1 MGIFAYY
8 NADTE
13 GTVYHVVPSP
23 TSEFAPSSIY
33 SETESSGSGETIESD
48 DLPGYFVLHHGRQ
61 HPASDRVAKWFPS
74 DNIRRYT
81 VAYLVARSIFRGD
94 YVGPV
99 REMLAPLCGR
109 KRQVLELGTRIG
121 TCNTLQATSQSQSL
135 QETGA
140 FDVLL
145 ARRAEDYTAKTKRL
159 DTLHRAV
166 IDASTLDYIYEQPQE
181 SATHQ
186 ARIRRRR
193 RRIQNRKSQSAQGEP
208 LVPPVD
214 NPDRPSVSRS
224 DNATSLSA
232 LREQVLQMTTE
243 ATDAIHAR
251 VSIPG
256 SYADPDE
263 TIQAEP
269 TIIVGEGNPN
279 ESTAT
284 AADIVGGRS
293 IPRTTVESVSDPE
306 ESRLSEDIG
315 RTPDTTE
322 PVVTQETVQ
331 TTGPEHFWN
340 ARASISPGRIISVR
354 RRAQMDP
361 TAGIEDQIDPVPPY
375 APNPLEIPTGRYG
388 PTNIP
393 REERHL
399 YSAHP
404 LTGIRTRSQASNAIE
419 APIPQRPIQVPE
431 QIEAPP
437 QIRIEQRPA
446 NPTPPRPHSASPA
459 PEEVPVERDE
469 DEYERLLNG
478 PIEDIQR
485 AAARDPTL
493 GFFFRVLDN
502 IKDQLFEGITAQIQV
517 QENRQDTG
525 QQVESAA
532 QNAWTAANSSQLGVN
547 EQIKTQNA
555 IDKLSQQMDTIVVAM
570 GAMGKQVSAALN
582 KQEEA
587 IKKLKADT
595 ETLQETLQ
603 VVEER
608 VSNIDIMDQ
617 DHQWEPEAESSRAQ
631 APKRPQGL
639 FPGDNPPGP
648 PSGPPSRGNT
658 PPPRNPR
665 PHRKEEKTKDEIPK
679 GARAK
684 KPEAFNGKRGQ
695 EAEIFLMK
703 MEIYFNDY
711 GTAFDNNRKMATFL
725 TNMGEGEAAKWAKP
739 LLRKILDEEPHEYLA
754 NWNALKNAFLLAFSD
769 PMKKERA
776 IQNIHKLQQTGS
788 AQHYVTAFR
797 TLMQELDW
805 DEHAFIDV
813 FKKGLKNNVQQ
824 ELLKATIT
832 QDTSTFSLEKWMEVS
847 IRIDDLLFTGRSL
860 RDNSSSGNQD
870 KKFQPRTTQAKA
882 GIVPSEVIQKGE
894 KKEDVSN
901 AEEEG
906 TG

>member
-1 MGIFAYY
+1 M
-8 NADTE
+8 
-13 GTVYHVVPSP
+13 SQR
-23 TSEFAPSSIY
+23 SS
-33 SETESSGSGETIESD
+33 S
-48 DLPGYFVLHHGRQ
+48 
-61 HPASDRVAKWFPS
+61 RV
-74 DNIRRYT
+74 
-81 VAYLVARSIFRGD
+81 
-94 YVGPV
+94 
-99 REMLAPLCGR
+99 
-109 KRQVLELGTRIG
+109 TR
-121 TCNTLQATSQSQSL
+121 
-135 QETGA
+135 
-140 FDVLL
+140 
-145 ARRAEDYTAKTKRL
+145 
-159 DTLHRAV
+159 
-166 IDASTLDYIYEQPQE
+166 
-181 SATHQ
+181 
-186 ARIRRRR
+186 
-193 RRIQNRKSQSAQGEP
+193 SQSAQGEP

-214 NPDRPSVSRS
+214 NPDRPSVARS

-284 AADIVGGRS
+284 AADIIGGRS
-293 IPRTTVESVSDPE
+293 IPRTTVESVSDPD

-322 PVVTQETVQ
+322 PVATQVETAQ

-340 ARASISPGRIISVR
+340 ARASISPRGIISVR
-354 RRAQMDP
+354 RRVPVDP

-375 APNPLEIPTGRYG
+375 APNPLELPTGRYG

-404 LTGIRTRSQASNAIE
+404 LTGVRTRSQASNAIE
-419 APIPQRPIQVPE
+419 APIPQRPIQVTE

-437 QIRIEQRPA
+437 QIRIEERPA
-446 NPTPPRPHSASPA
+446 NPTPPRPHSSSPA
-459 PEEVPVERDE
+459 PEEVPPEG

-478 PIEDIQR
+478 PIEDIRR

-493 GFFFRVLDN
+493 GFFFRVLDD
-502 IKDQLFEGITAQIQV
+502 IKDQLLEGITAQIQV

-525 QQVESAA
+525 VQTLNTTLQQMTNSISKLEASTGNIRQQVESAA

-608 VSNIDIMDQ
+608 ISNTDIMDQ
-617 DHQWEPEAESSRAQ
+617 HHQWEPEAESSRAQ
-631 APKRPQGL
+631 VPKRPQGL

-658 PPPRNPR
+658 PPLR
-665 PHRKEEKTKDEIPK
+665 PPKPPKKEGSTKDEIPK

-684 KPEAFNGKRGQ
+684 KPEAFNGKRGP

-860 RDNSSSGNQD
+860 RDNGSSGNQER
-870 KKFQPRTTQAKA
+870 KFQPRTTQAKA
-882 GIVPSEVIQKGE
+882 GIVPSEVIQKRREEGRCIKCGRRGHRMRE
-894 KKEDVSN
+894 CKFKEWQQETQAVKGKE
-901 AEEEG
+901 AKIEEVKEEEKSSDSESEN
-906 TG
+906 

>member
-1 MGIFAYY
+1 M
-8 NADTE
+8 
-13 GTVYHVVPSP
+13 SQR
-23 TSEFAPSSIY
+23 SS
-33 SETESSGSGETIESD
+33 S
-48 DLPGYFVLHHGRQ
+48 
-61 HPASDRVAKWFPS
+61 RV
-74 DNIRRYT
+74 
-81 VAYLVARSIFRGD
+81 
-94 YVGPV
+94 
-99 REMLAPLCGR
+99 
-109 KRQVLELGTRIG
+109 TR
-121 TCNTLQATSQSQSL
+121 
-135 QETGA
+135 
-140 FDVLL
+140 
-145 ARRAEDYTAKTKRL
+145 
-159 DTLHRAV
+159 
-166 IDASTLDYIYEQPQE
+166 
-181 SATHQ
+181 
-186 ARIRRRR
+186 
-193 RRIQNRKSQSAQGEP
+193 SQSAQGEP

-284 AADIVGGRS
+284 AADIIGGRS

-306 ESRLSEDIG
+306 ESRLSKDMG
-315 RTPDTTE
+315 RTPDATE
-322 PVVTQETVQ
+322 PVVSQEETVQ

-354 RRAQMDP
+354 RRVPMDP
-361 TAGIEDQIDPVPPY
+361 TAGIEDQTDPVPPY
-375 APNPLEIPTGRYG
+375 APNPLELPTGRYG

-404 LTGIRTRSQASNAIE
+404 LTGVRTRSQASNAIE
-419 APIPQRPIQVPE
+419 APIPQRPIQVTE

-437 QIRIEQRPA
+437 QIRIEERPA
-446 NPTPPRPHSASPA
+446 NPTPPRPHSSSPA
-459 PEEVPVERDE
+459 PEDAPPEGNE

-478 PIEDIQR
+478 PIEDIRR

-493 GFFFRVLDN
+493 GFFFRVLDD

-517 QENRQDTG
+517 QENQQDTG
-525 QQVESAA
+525 VQTLNTTLQQMTNSISKLEASTGNIRQQVESAA

-547 EQIKTQNA
+547 EQIKAQNA

-587 IKKLKADT
+587 IKKLKTDT

-617 DHQWEPEAESSRAQ
+617 HHQWEPEAESSRAQ
-631 APKRPQGL
+631 APKRRKGL

-658 PPPRNPR
+658 PPPRIPKS
-665 PHRKEEKTKDEIPK
+665 PKKEEKTKDEIPK

-711 GTAFDNNRKMATFL
+711 GTAFNNNRKMATFL

-739 LLRKILDEEPHEYLA
+739 LLRKILDEEPHEYLS

-832 QDTSTFSLEKWMEVS
+832 QDTATFSLEKWMEVS

-860 RDNSSSGNQD
+860 RDNGPSGNQD
-870 KKFQPRTTQAKA
+870 RKFQPRTTRAKA
-882 GIVPSEVIQKGE
+882 GIVPSEVIQKRREEGRCIKCGRMGHCMRE
-894 KKEDVSN
+894 CKFKEWQQETQAVKGKE
-901 AEEEG
+901 AKIEEVKEEEKSSDSESEN
-906 TG
+906 

>member
-1 MGIFAYY
+1 M
-8 NADTE
+8 
-13 GTVYHVVPSP
+13 SQR
-23 TSEFAPSSIY
+23 SS
-33 SETESSGSGETIESD
+33 S
-48 DLPGYFVLHHGRQ
+48 
-61 HPASDRVAKWFPS
+61 RV
-74 DNIRRYT
+74 
-81 VAYLVARSIFRGD
+81 
-94 YVGPV
+94 
-99 REMLAPLCGR
+99 
-109 KRQVLELGTRIG
+109 TR
-121 TCNTLQATSQSQSL
+121 
-135 QETGA
+135 
-140 FDVLL
+140 
-145 ARRAEDYTAKTKRL
+145 
-159 DTLHRAV
+159 
-166 IDASTLDYIYEQPQE
+166 
-181 SATHQ
+181 
-186 ARIRRRR
+186 
-193 RRIQNRKSQSAQGEP
+193 SQSAQGEP

-214 NPDRPSVSRS
+214 NPDRPSVARS

-243 ATDAIHAR
+243 ATEAVHAR

-284 AADIVGGRS
+284 AADIIGGRS
-293 IPRTTVESVSDPE
+293 IPRTTVESVSDPD
-306 ESRLSEDIG
+306 ESRLPEDIG

-322 PVVTQETVQ
+322 PVATQEETAQ

-340 ARASISPGRIISVR
+340 ARASISPGGIISIR
-354 RRAQMDP
+354 RRKTRSTQYHH
-361 TAGIEDQIDPVPPY
+361 THQIPWNYPLGDMVPRTSQEKKTPILGTS
-375 APNPLEIPTGRYG
+375 PDRV
-388 PTNIP
+388 
-393 REERHL
+393 
-399 YSAHP
+399 
-404 LTGIRTRSQASNAIE
+404 RTRSQASNAIE
-419 APIPQRPIQVPE
+419 APIPQRPIQVTE

-437 QIRIEQRPA
+437 QIRIEERPA
-446 NPTPPRPHSASPA
+446 NPTPTRPHLSSPA
-459 PEEVPVERDE
+459 PEEVPPEG

-478 PIEDIQR
+478 PIEDIRR

-493 GFFFRVLDN
+493 GFFFRVLDD
-502 IKDQLFEGITAQIQV
+502 IKDQLLEGITAQIQV

-525 QQVESAA
+525 VQTLNTTLQQMTNSISKLEASTGNIRQQVESAA

-608 VSNIDIMDQ
+608 ISNTDIMDQ
-617 DHQWEPEAESSRAQ
+617 HHQWEPEAESSRAQ
-631 APKRPQGL
+631 VPKRPQGL

-658 PPPRNPR
+658 PPLRTPKPPN
-665 PHRKEEKTKDEIPK
+665 KEGSTKDEIPK

-739 LLRKILDEEPHEYLA
+739 LLRKILDEESHEYLA

-860 RDNSSSGNQD
+860 RDNGPSGNQD
-870 KKFQPRTTQAKA
+870 RKFQPRTTKAKA
-882 GIVPSEVIQKGE
+882 GIVPSEVIQKEE
-894 KKEDVSN
+894 KKEDASN
-901 AEEEG
+901 VEEWD
-906 TG
+906 TA

>member
-1 MGIFAYY
+1 M
-8 NADTE
+8 N
-13 GTVYHVVPSP
+13 
-23 TSEFAPSSIY
+23 
-33 SETESSGSGETIESD
+33 
-48 DLPGYFVLHHGRQ
+48 
-61 HPASDRVAKWFPS
+61 
-74 DNIRRYT
+74 
-81 VAYLVARSIFRGD
+81 
-94 YVGPV
+94 
-99 REMLAPLCGR
+99 
-109 KRQVLELGTRIG
+109 
-121 TCNTLQATSQSQSL
+121 
-135 QETGA
+135 
-140 FDVLL
+140 
-145 ARRAEDYTAKTKRL
+145 
-159 DTLHRAV
+159 
-166 IDASTLDYIYEQPQE
+166 
-181 SATHQ
+181 
-186 ARIRRRR
+186 
-193 RRIQNRKSQSAQGEP
+193 
-208 LVPPVD
+208 
-214 NPDRPSVSRS
+214 
-224 DNATSLSA
+224 
-232 LREQVLQMTTE
+232 
-243 ATDAIHAR
+243 
-251 VSIPG
+251 
-256 SYADPDE
+256 
-263 TIQAEP
+263 
-269 TIIVGEGNPN
+269 
-279 ESTAT
+279 
-284 AADIVGGRS
+284 
-293 IPRTTVESVSDPE
+293 
-306 ESRLSEDIG
+306 
-315 RTPDTTE
+315 
-322 PVVTQETVQ
+322 
-331 TTGPEHFWN
+331 
-340 ARASISPGRIISVR
+340 
-354 RRAQMDP
+354 
-361 TAGIEDQIDPVPPY
+361 
-375 APNPLEIPTGRYG
+375 
-388 PTNIP
+388 
-393 REERHL
+393 
-399 YSAHP
+399 
-404 LTGIRTRSQASNAIE
+404 
-419 APIPQRPIQVPE
+419 
-431 QIEAPP
+431 
-437 QIRIEQRPA
+437 
-446 NPTPPRPHSASPA
+446 
-459 PEEVPVERDE
+459 
-469 DEYERLLNG
+469 EYERLLNG
-478 PIEDIQR
+478 PIEDIRR

-493 GFFFRVLDN
+493 GFFFRVLDD
-502 IKDQLFEGITAQIQV
+502 IKDQLLEGITAQIQV

-525 QQVESAA
+525 VQTLNTTLQQMTNSISKMEASTVNIRQQVESAA

-631 APKRPQGL
+631 VPKRPQGL

-658 PPPRNPR
+658 PPPRTPK
-665 PHRKEEKTKDEIPK
+665 PHRKEGGTKDEIPK

-860 RDNSSSGNQD
+860 RDNGSSGNQD
-870 KKFQPRTTQAKA
+870 RKFQTRTTQAKV

-894 KKEDVSN
+894 KKGDASN
-901 AEEEG
+901 VEEEDTACENANSRNG
-906 TG
+906 NKNPKLSKEKKQRLKK

>member
-1 MGIFAYY
+1 MSINLGVQAVLRP
-8 NADTE
+8 ACST
-13 GTVYHVVPSP
+13 
-23 TSEFAPSSIY
+23 SSI
-33 SETESSGSGETIESD
+33 SPQG
-48 DLPGYFVLHHGRQ
+48 
-61 HPASDRVAKWFPS
+61 
-74 DNIRRYT
+74 
-81 VAYLVARSIFRGD
+81 
-94 YVGPV
+94 
-99 REMLAPLCGR
+99 
-109 KRQVLELGTRIG
+109 
-121 TCNTLQATSQSQSL
+121 NTLQATSQSQSL

-166 IDASTLDYIYEQPQE
+166 IDASTLNYIYEQPQE
-181 SATHQ
+181 AATHQ

-193 RRIQNRKSQSAQGEP
+193 RR
-208 LVPPVD
+208 V
-214 NPDRPSVSRS
+214 
-224 DNATSLSA
+224 
-232 LREQVLQMTTE
+232 
-243 ATDAIHAR
+243 
-251 VSIPG
+251 
-256 SYADPDE
+256 
-263 TIQAEP
+263 
-269 TIIVGEGNPN
+269 
-279 ESTAT
+279 
-284 AADIVGGRS
+284 
-293 IPRTTVESVSDPE
+293 
-306 ESRLSEDIG
+306 
-315 RTPDTTE
+315 
-322 PVVTQETVQ
+322 
-331 TTGPEHFWN
+331 
-340 ARASISPGRIISVR
+340 
-354 RRAQMDP
+354 
-361 TAGIEDQIDPVPPY
+361 
-375 APNPLEIPTGRYG
+375 
-388 PTNIP
+388 
-393 REERHL
+393 
-399 YSAHP
+399 
-404 LTGIRTRSQASNAIE
+404 RTRSQASNAIE
-419 APIPQRPIQVPE
+419 APIPQRPIQVTE

-437 QIRIEQRPA
+437 QIRIEERPA
-446 NPTPPRPHSASPA
+446 NPTPPRPHSSSPA
-459 PEEVPVERDE
+459 PEEVPPEG

-478 PIEDIQR
+478 PIEDIRR

-493 GFFFRVLDN
+493 GFFFRVLDD
-502 IKDQLFEGITAQIQV
+502 IKDQLLEGITAQIQV

-525 QQVESAA
+525 VQTLNTTLQQMTNSISKLEASTGNIRQQVESAA

-587 IKKLKADT
+587 IKRLKADT

-617 DHQWEPEAESSRAQ
+617 DHQWEPEAKSSRAQ

-658 PPPRNPR
+658 PPPRTPKPPR
-665 PHRKEEKTKDEIPK
+665 KDGSTKDEIPK

-739 LLRKILDEEPHEYLA
+739 LLRKILDEESYE
-754 NWNALKNAFLLAFSD
+754 
-769 PMKKERA
+769 KERA

-860 RDNSSSGNQD
+860 RDNGSSGNQD
-870 KKFQPRTTQAKA
+870 RKFQPRTTKAKA
-882 GIVPSEVIQKGE
+882 GIVPPEVIQKRREEGRCI
-894 KKEDVSN
+894 KCGRMGHRMRDCKFKEWQQETQTVKGKE
-901 AEEEG
+901 AKIEEVKEEEKSSDSESEN
-906 TG
+906 

>member
-1 MGIFAYY
+1 M
-8 NADTE
+8 
-13 GTVYHVVPSP
+13 SQR
-23 TSEFAPSSIY
+23 SS
-33 SETESSGSGETIESD
+33 S
-48 DLPGYFVLHHGRQ
+48 
-61 HPASDRVAKWFPS
+61 RV
-74 DNIRRYT
+74 
-81 VAYLVARSIFRGD
+81 
-94 YVGPV
+94 
-99 REMLAPLCGR
+99 
-109 KRQVLELGTRIG
+109 TR
-121 TCNTLQATSQSQSL
+121 
-135 QETGA
+135 
-140 FDVLL
+140 
-145 ARRAEDYTAKTKRL
+145 
-159 DTLHRAV
+159 
-166 IDASTLDYIYEQPQE
+166 
-181 SATHQ
+181 
-186 ARIRRRR
+186 
-193 RRIQNRKSQSAQGEP
+193 SQSAQGEP

-214 NPDRPSVSRS
+214 NPDRPSVARS

-284 AADIVGGRS
+284 AADIIGGRS
-293 IPRTTVESVSDPE
+293 IPRTTVESKQHKQQD
-306 ESRLSEDIG
+306 RN
-315 RTPDTTE
+315 
-322 PVVTQETVQ
+322 
-331 TTGPEHFWN
+331 HFWN
-340 ARASISPGRIISVR
+340 ARASISPRGIISVR
-354 RRAQMDP
+354 RRVPVDP

-375 APNPLEIPTGRYG
+375 APNPLELPTGRYG

-404 LTGIRTRSQASNAIE
+404 LTGVRTRSQASNAIE
-419 APIPQRPIQVPE
+419 APIPQRPIQVTE

-437 QIRIEQRPA
+437 QIRIEERPA
-446 NPTPPRPHSASPA
+446 NPTPPRPHSSSPA
-459 PEEVPVERDE
+459 PEEVPPEG

-478 PIEDIQR
+478 PIEDIRR

-493 GFFFRVLDN
+493 GFFFRVLDD
-502 IKDQLFEGITAQIQV
+502 IKDQLLEGITAQIQV

-525 QQVESAA
+525 VQTLNTTLQQMTNSISKLEASTGNIRQQVESAA

-587 IKKLKADT
+587 IKKLKAAQKPFKKHYKT
-595 ETLQETLQ
+595 SIGTPIKGKYT
-603 VVEER
+603 
-608 VSNIDIMDQ
+608 
-617 DHQWEPEAESSRAQ
+617 SSPT
-631 APKRPQGL
+631 PKT
-639 FPGDNPPGP
+639 
-648 PSGPPSRGNT
+648 SK
-658 PPPRNPR
+658 
-665 PHRKEEKTKDEIPK
+665 KEGSTKDEIPK

-684 KPEAFNGKRGQ
+684 KPEAFNGKRGP

-860 RDNSSSGNQD
+860 RDNGSSGNQER
-870 KKFQPRTTQAKA
+870 KFQPRTTQAKA
-882 GIVPSEVIQKGE
+882 GIVPSEVIQKRREEGRCIKCGRRGHRMRE
-894 KKEDVSN
+894 CKFKEWQQETQAVKGKE
-901 AEEEG
+901 AKIEEVKEEEKSSDSESEN
-906 TG
+906 

>member
-1 MGIFAYY
+1 
-8 NADTE
+8 
-13 GTVYHVVPSP
+13 
-23 TSEFAPSSIY
+23 
-33 SETESSGSGETIESD
+33 
-48 DLPGYFVLHHGRQ
+48 
-61 HPASDRVAKWFPS
+61 
-74 DNIRRYT
+74 
-81 VAYLVARSIFRGD
+81 
-94 YVGPV
+94 
-99 REMLAPLCGR
+99 
-109 KRQVLELGTRIG
+109 
-121 TCNTLQATSQSQSL
+121 
-135 QETGA
+135 
-140 FDVLL
+140 
-145 ARRAEDYTAKTKRL
+145 
-159 DTLHRAV
+159 
-166 IDASTLDYIYEQPQE
+166 
-181 SATHQ
+181 
-186 ARIRRRR
+186 
-193 RRIQNRKSQSAQGEP
+193 
-208 LVPPVD
+208 
-214 NPDRPSVSRS
+214 
-224 DNATSLSA
+224 
-232 LREQVLQMTTE
+232 MTTE

-375 APNPLEIPTGRYG
+375 APNPLEIPTGRWSHKHSKRG
-388 PTNIP
+388 KTPILGT
-393 REERHL
+393 
-399 YSAHP
+399 S

-478 PIEDIQR
+478 PIEDIRR

-493 GFFFRVLDN
+493 GFFFRVLDD
-502 IKDQLFEGITAQIQV
+502 IKDQLFEGITAQIQAASR
-517 QENRQDTG
+517 EC
-525 QQVESAA
+525 SPA

-870 KKFQPRTTQAKA
+870 RNSNQEQPKPRR
-882 GIVPSEVIQKGE
+882 E
-894 KKEDVSN
+894 
-901 AEEEG
+901 
-906 TG
+906 

>member
-1 MGIFAYY
+1 M
-8 NADTE
+8 
-13 GTVYHVVPSP
+13 SQR
-23 TSEFAPSSIY
+23 SS
-33 SETESSGSGETIESD
+33 S
-48 DLPGYFVLHHGRQ
+48 
-61 HPASDRVAKWFPS
+61 RV
-74 DNIRRYT
+74 
-81 VAYLVARSIFRGD
+81 
-94 YVGPV
+94 
-99 REMLAPLCGR
+99 
-109 KRQVLELGTRIG
+109 TR
-121 TCNTLQATSQSQSL
+121 
-135 QETGA
+135 
-140 FDVLL
+140 
-145 ARRAEDYTAKTKRL
+145 
-159 DTLHRAV
+159 
-166 IDASTLDYIYEQPQE
+166 
-181 SATHQ
+181 
-186 ARIRRRR
+186 
-193 RRIQNRKSQSAQGEP
+193 SQSAQGEP

-214 NPDRPSVSRS
+214 NPDWPSVARS
-224 DNATSLSA
+224 DNTTSLSA

-269 TIIVGEGNPN
+269 TIIV
-279 ESTAT
+279 
-284 AADIVGGRS
+284 AADIIGGRS
-293 IPRTTVESVSDPE
+293 IPRTTVESVSDPD

-315 RTPDTTE
+315 QTPDTTE
-322 PVVTQETVQ
+322 PLATQEETAQ
-331 TTGPEHFWN
+331 TTGPEHFCN
-340 ARASISPGRIISVR
+340 ARASISPGGIISVR
-354 RRAQMDP
+354 RRVPIDP

-375 APNPLEIPTGRYG
+375 APNPLELPTGRYG

-404 LTGIRTRSQASNAIE
+404 LTGVRTRLQTSNAIK
-419 APIPQRPIQVPE
+419 APIPQRPIQVTE

-437 QIRIEQRPA
+437 QIRIEERPA
-446 NPTPPRPHSASPA
+446 NPTPPRPHSSSTA
-459 PEEVPVERDE
+459 PGEVPPEGNE

-478 PIEDIQR
+478 PIEDIRR
-485 AAARDPTL
+485 AAARDPAL
-493 GFFFRVLDN
+493 GFFVRMLDD
-502 IKDQLFEGITAQIQV
+502 IKDQLLEGITAQIQV
-517 QENRQDTG
+517 QENHRIQG
-525 QQVESAA
+525 NIKQQVESVA
-532 QNAWTAANSSQLGVN
+532 QNAWTAANSAQLGDN
-547 EQIKTQNA
+547 KQIKTQNA
-555 IDKLSQQMDTIVVAM
+555 IEKLSQQMDTIVVAM

-603 VVEER
+603 AVEER

-617 DHQWEPEAESSRAQ
+617 DHKWEPEAESSRAR

-658 PPPRNPR
+658 PPPRTPK
-665 PHRKEEKTKDEIPK
+665 PPRKEGSTKDEIPK

-711 GTAFDNNRKMATFL
+711 
-725 TNMGEGEAAKWAKP
+725 AKWAKP
-739 LLRKILDEEPHEYLA
+739 LLRKILDKEPHEYLA

-847 IRIDDLLFTGRSL
+847 IRIDNLLFTGRSL
-860 RDNSSSGNQD
+860 RDNGSSGNQER
-870 KKFQPRTTQAKA
+870 KFQPRTTQAKV
-882 GIVPSEVIQKGE
+882 GIVPSEVIQKRR
-894 KKEDVSN
+894 
-901 AEEEG
+901 EEG
-906 TG
+906 RSNSEEGDTT